1 MSGAVQLIEVFRNT
15 LGLTLQLSR
24 LLTLFELVFSLL
36 DLLAKLLV
44 NDDVEVAQGNKDND

>member
-24 LLTLFELVFSLL
+24 LLTLFELVFNLL